1 MRSAIFQLETKM
13 KKIVVVTG
21 GGSGIG
27 RAIANKLAAQLD
39 FRVYNVD
46 RCHEES
52 QSKSPNIFNIK
63 LDVSDIA
70 ALKALFATIS
80 TDGHLY
86 GVVANAGIHQAE
98 NAASESLAFQQI
110 IDFNVCRTYDFILEA
125 VPYLKGSIHQ
135 RKHVVL
141 TSSASSLKGLPSN
154 PGYAASKAALDSI
167 VRSLAVKFA
176 PDQIYF
182 NSVNPGWVETR
193 MIDESLDKYS
203 KATGKTPEELITL
216 FAQQG
221 ITGKFA
227 KAEEVA
233 DLVWLLMSPSQ
244 ASIVGQNIVID
255 NGYMLK

>member
-1 MRSAIFQLETKM
+1 MNR
-13 KKIVVVTG
+13 IVVVTG

-27 RAIANKLAAQLD
+27 RAIAHKLASQAD
-39 FRVYNVD
+39 FHVYSVD
-46 RCHEES
+46 RCHGES
-52 QSKSPNIFNIK
+52 EPTSPNIQNIE

-70 ALKALFATIS
+70 AINALFAEICK
-80 TDGHLY
+80 GGQLY
-86 GVVANAGIHQAE
+86 GVVANAGIHQAK
-98 NAASESLAFQQI
+98 NTTTESLGFQQI
-110 IDFNVCRTYDFILEA
+110 IDFNVCRTYDLILAALPHLESS
-125 VPYLKGSIHQ
+125 VHH
-135 RKHVVL
+135 RKHVVV

-167 VRSLAVKFA
+167 VRSLAIKFA

-182 NSVNPGWVETR
+182 NSVNPGWVETK
-193 MIDESLDKYS
+193 MLEESLDKYS
-203 KATGKTPEELITL
+203 KATGKTRDELIPL

-233 DLVWLLMSPSQ
+233 DLVWLLMSPGQ
-244 ASIVGQNIVID
+244 ASIVGQNLVID